1 MAEAREIRV
10 LPDTESL
17 FQASAKEFASQAE
30 AAIKAQDRF
39 AVALSG
45 GSTPRG
51 MFSLLAANY
60 RDRLPWDK
68 VYFFWSDERHVP
80 PDSSDSNYRMAYE
93 SLLSRVPVPQTNIFR
108 VPAEKPDAHE
118 VAAEY
123 DETVRQFFQIPQ
135 GTFPQFDLILLGM
148 GPDGHTA
155 SLFPETSALH
165 EKGRLVV
172 SNWVEKLK
180 TDRITFTAPL
190 INRAKGVMFLI
201 AGADKSQAL
210 REVMEGNQS
219 PDLYPSKLIHP
230 ACGRSIWWVDQAAAA
245 ALSKK
250 SA

>member
-1 MAEAREIRV
+1 MADAQDIRV
-10 LPDTESL
+10 VPDPASL
-17 FQASAKEFASQAE
+17 FQAGAKEFVSQAE
-30 AAIKAQDRF
+30 AAIKAQGRF

-68 VYFFWSDERHVP
+68 MFFFWSDERHVP
-80 PDSSDSNYRMAYE
+80 PNSSESNYRMAYE
-93 SLLSRVPVPQTNIFR
+93 SLLSKVPVPQTNIFR
-108 VPAEKPDAHE
+108 VPAEKADAQE

-123 DETVRQFFQIPQ
+123 EGTVRKFFQVPQ
-135 GTFPQFDLILLGM
+135 GPFPQFDLILLGM

-165 EKGRLVV
+165 EKDRLVV
-172 SNWVEKLK
+172 SNRVEKLK

-190 INRAKGVMFLI
+190 INRAKGVIFLI
-201 AGADKSQAL
+201 SGSDKSQAL
-210 REVMEGNQS
+210 REVIEGSQS

-230 ACGRSIWWVDQAAAA
+230 TSGRFVWLVDQAAAA

-250 SA
+250 RA

>member
-1 MAEAREIRV
+1 MADVQEIRV
-10 LPDTESL
+10 VPDTASL
-17 FQASAKEFASQAE
+17 FQAGAKEFVSQAE
-30 AAIKAQDRF
+30 AAIKTQGRF
-39 AVALSG
+39 SVALSG

-68 VYFFWSDERHVP
+68 MFFFWSDERHVP
-80 PDSSDSNYRMAYE
+80 PDSSESNYRMAYE
-93 SLLSRVPVPQTNIFR
+93 SLLSKVPVPQTNIFR
-108 VPAEKPDAHE
+108 VPAEKPDAVQ

-123 DETVRQFFQIPQ
+123 EETVRRFFQIPQ

-165 EKGRLVV
+165 EKDRLVV

-190 INRAKGVMFLI
+190 INGAKAVMFLI
-201 AGADKSQAL
+201 AGPDKSQAL

-219 PDLYPSKLIHP
+219 PDLYPSRLIHP
-230 ACGRSIWWVDQAAAA
+230 ASGRSIWLVDQTAAA

>member
-1 MAEAREIRV
+1 MADARDIRV
-10 LPDTESL
+10 VPDTASL
-17 FQASAKEFASQAE
+17 FQAGAKEFVSQAD
-30 AAIKAQDRF
+30 AAIKAQGRF

-68 VYFFWSDERHVP
+68 MFFFWSDERHVP
-80 PDSSDSNYRMAYE
+80 PDNSESNYRMAYE
-93 SLLSRVPVPQTNIFR
+93 SLLSKVPVPQTNIFR
-108 VPAEKPDAHE
+108 VPAEKPDARA

-123 DETVRQFFQIPQ
+123 EETVRKFFQVPQ
-135 GTFPQFDLILLGM
+135 AAFPQFDLILLGM

-155 SLFPETSALH
+155 SLFPESSAVH
-165 EKGRLVV
+165 ETKRLVK

-190 INRAKGVMFLI
+190 INRAKAVMFLI
-201 AGADKSQAL
+201 AGSDKSQAL
-210 REVMEGNQS
+210 REVIEGNQS
-219 PDLYPSKLIHP
+219 PDLYPAKLIRP
-230 ACGRSIWWVDQAAAA
+230 ASGRFIWLVDQAAAA
-245 ALSKK
+245 ALSRK